1 MDTIQHSVVKQLLIV
16 NLALFFMI
24 LSLTYCRHLEIDTRK
39 RNAPL
44 RKEGL
49 HSTWCLN
56 IFPENH
62 AVLFL
67 LTPTLEG
74 PTLSKLLL
82 QKLSDAITIWESQN
96 GFQIVFN
103 SAYTASEPSLR
114 FYLYKANTPRSP
126 WCNDGAIFGLW
137 DNSLNTSI
145 LFSRANSASKCL
157 FWLWGSVSEFHASDS
172 LSNWAKCVSEAG
184 PPFPWWV
191 QTIARKRRELGS

>member
-1 MDTIQHSVVKQLLIV
+1 MDTTFSCEQLLIV

-24 LSLTYCRHLEIDTRK
+24 LSLKYYRHLEIDTLK

-44 RKEGL
+44 RKKGL
-49 HSTWCLN
+49 HGTWCLN

-82 QKLSDAITIWESQN
+82 QKLSDAITIWESQT

-103 SAYTASEPSLR
+103 SACTASEPSLQ
-114 FYLYKANTPRSP
+114 FCLYKAKTPRSP
-126 WCNDGAIFGLW
+126 WCNDGAIFGHW
-137 DNSLNTSI
+137 DNSLNTPI
-145 LFSRANSASKCL
+145 LFSRANSVSKCL
-157 FWLWGSVSEFHASDS
+157 FWLWRSVSEFHASDS
-172 LSNWAKCVSEAG
+172 LSNGAKCVSEAG
-184 PPFPWWV
+184 APFPWWV

>member
-1 MDTIQHSVVKQLLIV
+1 
-16 NLALFFMI
+16 MI

-49 HSTWCLN
+49 HGTWCLN

-67 LTPTLEG
+67 FTPTLEG

-114 FYLYKANTPRSP
+114 FYLYKAKTPRSP
-126 WCNDGAIFGLW
+126 WCNDDAIFGHW

-157 FWLWGSVSEFHASDS
+157 FRL
-172 LSNWAKCVSEAG
+172 
-184 PPFPWWV
+184 
-191 QTIARKRRELGS
+191 